1 MRFDVDSIDNRDRR
15 AIERTV
21 AFLEPLLEKFFH
33 PVVRGL
39 ERIPAGPGLYV
50 ANHNGGVLFPDA
62 YVLGATIYRRCGMED
77 LPYVLAHDM
86 AVRTPIANE
95 MMVPLGGVRA
105 SPENAHK
112 LFAANRKV
120 LVFPGGDVEALRPY
134 RDRDKIVFGERRGY
148 VRLAIQE
155 GVPII
160 PSVTAGAHS
169 GLFVLDD
176 GGRVARFLGIDRSMR
191 VKVCPIVIS
200 VPWGLTIGFPP
211 PYVPVPTRMFMEIL
225 EPIAFDRSGPEAAND
240 REYVEQCHQ
249 RVVGAMQD
257 ALTRLARERRDDKR
271 ARHVRRLDALAS
283 KLGLDAPVR
292 DALERLAIATHLT
305 PAPAEAPAPETPAPE
320 TSASETSAPETSA
333 SETSASETS
342 APEPHAPE
350 PRSPEPS
357 ARRAR
362 STDRIAKSARTAST
376 SAPDDDLERARRARH
391 AWASLHGRTPQRSG
405 SADAMDDLDDHAA
418 DDEAPADVREHDAH
432 VLV

>member
-21 AFLEPLLEKFFH
+21 GFLEPLLEKFFH

-86 AVRTPIANE
+86 AVRPPIVNE

-120 LVFPGGDVEALRPY
+120 LVFPGGDVEALRPH

-160 PSVTAGAHS
+160 PAVTAGAHS

-176 GGRVARFLGIDRSMR
+176 GGRIARFLGIDRSMR
-191 VKVCPIVIS
+191 VKVCPVVIS

-211 PYVPVPTRMFMEIL
+211 PYVPVPTRMFTEVL
-225 EPIAFDRSGPEAAND
+225 EPIRFDRSGPEAASD

-249 RVVGAMQD
+249 RVVSAMQD

-271 ARHVRRLDALAS
+271 ARHVRRIDQIAS
-283 KLGLDAPVR
+283 KLRLDTGKR
-292 DALERLAIATHLT
+292 DALEKLAVAARLT
-305 PAPAEAPAPETPAPE
+305 PPAEP
-320 TSASETSAPETSA
+320 
-333 SETSASETS
+333 
-342 APEPHAPE
+342 
-350 PRSPEPS
+350 PS
-357 ARRAR
+357 AR
-362 STDRIAKSARTAST
+362 
-376 SAPDDDLERARRARH
+376 APDAAAEVTREPHGDAAQDAREPDGDAAQDARRARRARAAVH
-391 AWASLHGRTPQRSG
+391 ARRPERPDSEEPDEQDDTAL
-405 SADAMDDLDDHAA
+405 DAGAQL
-418 DDEAPADVREHDAH
+418 AH
-432 VLV
+432 VAP